1 MRNDICR
8 VRGMAAAAVLLML
21 FATTSVFAGGSR
33 EAAETATR
41 ELKIANFYAA
51 AHPVNVALRDVFA
64 PMVAEGTNGRYEIQ
78 VFDSSSLGAEREL
91 TEGVQL
97 GTIEMGVA
105 GGLLSA
111 TYPRIGALELPFLFS
126 DFEHVWRVFD
136 GEIGDEVAEDFAD
149 AGLKVLAWL
158 GNGFRAFSNSVRPI
172 NSVADARGI
181 KMRMPENDVYINTGR
196 ALGFEVVAMGFGEVY
211 NAMATGVIDGQDNPL
226 ATVFASRFFEVQ
238 DYIAISNHIFSH
250 GSIVMNMDLWNSL
263 TAADQQVF
271 QQAATEAAA
280 LQRRLL
286 EEATDELIANLEA
299 EGIQFSYPDVAE
311 FRAATESVRN
321 GFARNYDWAPRFIE
335 TILSLD

>member
-1 MRNDICR
+1 MRNHTRKLITL
-8 VRGMAAAAVLLML
+8 VFVMTLLGTV
-21 FATTSVFAGGSR
+21 AVFAAGQR
-33 EAAETATR
+33 EAAVQEI
-41 ELKIANFYAA
+41 KIANFYAP
-51 AHPVNVALRDVFA
+51 AHPVNVALRDVFV
-64 PMVAEGTNGRYEIQ
+64 PMVEEGTEGRFDVQI
-78 VFDSSSLGAEREL
+78 FDSSSLGAEREL

-111 TYPRIGALELPFLFS
+111 TYPKIGALELPFLFS
-126 DFEHVWRVFD
+126 DFDHVWRVFD
-136 GEIGDEVAEDFAD
+136 GEIGDEVAADFED
-149 AGLKVLAWL
+149 AGLKVLSWL

-181 KMRMPENDVYINTGR
+181 KMRMPENDVYIDTGR

-226 ATVFASRFFEVQ
+226 ATVYASRFYEVQ
-238 DYIAISNHIFSH
+238 DYIAVSNHIFSH
-250 GSIVMNMDLWNSL
+250 GSIVMNLDLWNSL
-263 TAADQQVF
+263 SAADQAIF
-271 QQAATEAAA
+271 QRAADEAAV

-299 EGIQFSYPDVAE
+299 EGILFTYPDISE
-311 FRAATESVRN
+311 FRAATESVRA
-321 GFARNYDWAPRFIE
+321 GFAANYDWAPRFID

>member
-1 MRNDICR
+1 MRNYSKML
-8 VRGMAAAAVLLML
+8 VGLATGLMIL
-21 FATTSVFAGGSR
+21 MGTTTVFASGSG
-33 EAAETATR
+33 EAAEAETQVI
-41 ELKIANFYAA
+41 KIANFYAA
-51 AHPVNVALRDVFA
+51 GHPVNIALREAFA
-64 PMVAEGTNGRYEIQ
+64 PMVADGTDGRYEVQI
-78 VFDSSSLGAEREL
+78 FDSSSLGAEREL

-111 TYPRIGALELPFLFS
+111 TYPKVGALELPFLFS
-126 DFEHVWRVFD
+126 DFDHVWRVFD
-136 GEIGDEVAEDFAD
+136 GEIGDEVAADFED

-172 NSVADARGI
+172 NTVADARGI

-226 ATVFASRFFEVQ
+226 ATVYASRFFEVQ

-263 TAADQQVF
+263 SAADQQAF
-271 QQAATEAAA
+271 QEAATEAAT

-299 EGIQFSYPDVAE
+299 EGIQFTYPDVAE
-311 FRAATESVRN
+311 FRAATESVRD
-321 GFARNYDWAPRFIE
+321 GFAANYDWAPRFIE